1 MKKIDKLVLL
11 NFLGPFILTTLV
23 VVFIFLLRFLMLYF
37 EDFVG
42 KDLSLDVYAKLFVY
56 FSLITVPISL
66 PLSILLAALMSFGNL
81 GEHTELTAMKSA
93 GIPLVRIIRPT
104 LVFSCFVAAFSFW
117 YSDVVTPWA
126 NLKGYSLLYDIRTTK
141 VALNIEEGVFYR
153 QIPGYSIKAKKKLA
167 DGETLLDVI
176 IYDHT
181 GGNGNKNVTVADSG
195 KMSLKYDDSYLVIEL
210 FDGYNYSENAASNT
224 SMGGAPFVRNKFK
237 KNRMV
242 LSMESFGMQR
252 TSEDQFKYHEFMKN
266 MSELTE
272 TIDSTRSVIKKQSN
286 SQIENLKHMGS
297 FQFHP
302 VRLQKTVDETTGD
315 TVKVDIKPGPWVDK
329 KVDVL
334 KKQGREA
341 EVIAMAKSNAQGFT
355 NQIKTNFVI
364 VKGLQKDM
372 FKADIERWHKI
383 TFAIACLAMFII
395 GSSLGSIIK
404 RGGFGMPVVIAISF
418 FILYYVIMQLMD
430 KNAKEGLIPVF
441 IGVWVPDIILTLIGL
456 FLLIKAT
463 KDASILESEFVSK
476 AFEKL
481 KIAYDKIFKPKAIAF
496 QK

>member
-42 KDLSLDVYAKLFVY
+42 KDLTLDVYGKLFIY

-66 PLSILLAALMSFGNL
+66 PLSVLLAALMSFGNL

-104 LVFSCFVAAFSFW
+104 LVFTLFVAVFSFW
-117 YSDVVTPWA
+117 YSNVVTPWA

-195 KMSLKYDDSYLVIEL
+195 KMSLKYDDSYLIIEL
-210 FDGYNYSENAASNT
+210 FNGYNYSENASSNT

-242 LSMESFGMQR
+242 LSMASFGMQR

-272 TIDSTRSVIKKQSN
+272 TIDSTQNIINKQTK

-302 VRLQKTVDETTGD
+302 VKMQKRVDEATGD
-315 TVKVDIKPGPWVDK
+315 TLKVHIEPGPWVDE
-329 KVDVL
+329 KVAVF
-334 KKQGREA
+334 KKQEREN
-341 EVIAMAKSNAQGFT
+341 EVISMAKSNAQGYK

-364 VKGLQKDM
+364 VQGLKKDM
-372 FKADIERWHKI
+372 YKADIERWHKI
-383 TFAIACLAMFII
+383 TFALACLAMFII

-430 KNAKEGLIPVF
+430 KNAKEGFIPVA
-441 IGVWVPDIILTLIGL
+441 IGVWIPDVILTMIGL
-456 FLLIKAT
+456 FLLSKAT
-463 KDASILESEFVSK
+463 KDASILQSELLNRWFN
-476 AFEKL
+476 KL
-481 KIAYDKIFKPKAIAF
+481 KISFNKIINKKAIAF
-496 QK
+496 QE